1 MNTDEQTFQEL
12 KKRLETEA
20 LRFLRGKPYL
30 RDNGDGTFSQEIFA
44 DYRDVMED
52 KTAAEICESDDP
64 LQAFEEKMWE
74 WYDNYAYDLCME
86 LLDELEDDMKVS
98 YPNGFSE
105 EERELLHDV
114 LDETV
119 FYNYPEEHYLKQE
132 FYVTIMTDTGD
143 ANYDFTLNS
152 AYPCWYGK
160 CGERIDRRAGI
171 AWLARSQGY
180 SKTQLQEALKLGDMA
195 KPKGFLESMRV
206 ELANLPSRMST
217 VTFLVQMTLE
227 QLISV
232 NAALRKYER
241 KIRRRHMTKNR
252 SDCGYVVLGKETM
265 TGLFNPWSGA
275 GSVLEVE
282 LEKDVRLPV
291 KFIYS
296 ALPDGAGYWEY
307 GSVGKV
313 YGMCGTAWRDSL
325 KEINIPKKAAA

>member
-30 RDNGDGTFSQEIFA
+30 RDNGDGTFSQEIYA
-44 DYRDVMED
+44 DYRDVMDD

-86 LLDELEDDMKVS
+86 LLDEFEDSMKPS
-98 YPNGFSE
+98 HPDGFSK
-105 EERELLHDV
+105 EERDILEEFFVVNVYYD
-114 LDETV
+114 
-119 FYNYPEEHYLKQE
+119 YPEEHYLNQK

-143 ANYDFTLNS
+143 ANYDFVLNS
-152 AYPCWYGK
+152 AYLCWYGK

-180 SKTQLQEALKLGDMA
+180 TKTQLQNALQEGDMA
-195 KPKGFLESMRV
+195 NPKGFLESMRV
-206 ELANLPSRMST
+206 ELANLPSSMST
-217 VTFLVQMTLE
+217 VTFLVKMTLE

-232 NAALRKYER
+232 NAVLRKYER
-241 KIRRRHMTKNR
+241 KMRRRHMTRKR

-275 GSVLEVE
+275 GSMLEVE
-282 LEKDVRLPV
+282 LEKDVRLPI

-296 ALPDGAGYWEY
+296 ALPDGAGRWRY
-307 GSVGKV
+307 GSVGDV
-313 YGMCGTAWRDSL
+313 YGMCVSAWRDSL
-325 KEINIPKKAAA
+325 KEINIPKKMAA

>member
-1 MNTDEQTFQEL
+1 MSND
-12 KKRLETEA
+12 KKDPRERLEAEVLSL
-20 LRFLRGKPYL
+20 LREKFYL
-30 RDNGDGTFSQEIFA
+30 RENGDGTFSQEICA
-44 DYRDVMED
+44 DYRDEMED

-64 LQAFEEKMWE
+64 REAFEEKMSE
-74 WYDNYAYDLCME
+74 WYDDYASDLRTE
-86 LLDELEDDMKVS
+86 LLNELEGDMQVS
-98 YPNGFSE
+98 YPDGFSKK
-105 EERELLHDV
+105 ERETLREILQ
-114 LDETV
+114 ETV
-119 FYNYPEEHYLKQE
+119 YYNYPEEHYLKQK

-143 ANYDFTLNS
+143 ANYDFVLNS
-152 AYPCWYGK
+152 EYLCCQGK
-160 CGERIDRRAGI
+160 RGERIDRRAGI

-241 KIRRRHMTKNR
+241 KMRRRHMAKKR

-282 LEKDVRLPV
+282 LEKDVRLPL

-296 ALPDGAGYWEY
+296 ALPDGAGRWKY
-307 GSVGKV
+307 GSVGDV
-313 YGMCGTAWRDSL
+313 YGMCGSAWRDSL

>member
-1 MNTDEQTFQEL
+1 MKTEKQAL
-12 KKRLETEA
+12 KERLETEA
-20 LRFLRGKPYL
+20 LRFLREKPCL
-30 RDNGDGTFSQEIFA
+30 RDNGDGTFSQEIYA

-52 KTAAEICESDDP
+52 ETAAEICKSDDP
-64 LQAFEEKMWE
+64 REAFEEKMWE
-74 WYDNYAYDLCME
+74 WYDDYAYDLCME
-86 LLDELEDDMKVS
+86 LLGEFEDSSYPDGFSKEERDILEDFFVEHVYYD
-98 YPNGFSE
+98 
-105 EERELLHDV
+105 
-114 LDETV
+114 
-119 FYNYPEEHYLKQE
+119 YPEEHYLKQK

-143 ANYDFTLNS
+143 ANYDFVLNS
-152 AYPCWYGK
+152 EYLCCQGK
-160 CGERIDRRAGI
+160 RGERIDRRAGI

-206 ELANLPSRMST
+206 ELANLPSCMST

-241 KIRRRHMTKNR
+241 KIRRRHMAKKR
-252 SDCGYVVLGKETM
+252 SDCGYVVLGRETM